1 MKKKITKRD
10 KVLAYKDKH
19 PDASVNKISKAVGVS
34 YSYVWKIV
42 GNKDTQVVKE
52 VAAKKS
58 PRFRSEV
65 LFTAE
70 QIVSNDREKE
80 HGDAKDNWDSISGLW
95 SSFLGHTISPSAVP
109 IMLMLIKVARL
120 RQNKSNIDNYV
131 DICGYAALASESRN
145 D

>member
-10 KVLAYKDKH
+10 KVLAYKQKH
-19 PDASVNKISKAVGVS
+19 PNADVHAVAKAVGVS
-34 YSYVWKIV
+34 YSYAWKLMN
-42 GNKDTQVVKE
+42 NKDTQVVKE

-80 HGDAKDNWDSISGLW
+80 HGDASDNWNSISGLW
-95 SSFLGHTISPSAVP
+95 SSYLGYTISPSAVP